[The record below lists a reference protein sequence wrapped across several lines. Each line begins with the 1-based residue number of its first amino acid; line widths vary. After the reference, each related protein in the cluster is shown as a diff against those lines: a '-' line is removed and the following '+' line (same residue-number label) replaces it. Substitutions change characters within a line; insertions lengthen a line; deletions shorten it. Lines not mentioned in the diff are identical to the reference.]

1 MVLYMYI
8 IAWAVVAKEQEGENI
23 EVRKI
28 KALIFQ
34 DKKNAEAKVAK
45 ARAEVDAVKVRPG
58 RIKMRAS

>member
-1 MVLYMYI
+1 MYI